1 MKGLKKKI
9 SLFIL
14 GIIAIVILSIFIY
27 EKGYGISHDQLTS
40 KQKIE
45 DFDYLY
51 NILKDNYP
59 YFEVNKRIYGVD
71 WLSKKQEYEKQ
82 ISGTRNDKSFIK
94 ALNKIL
100 GDLHSGHT
108 DVADENFYKIMA
120 KLFSNKDLIKV
131 FEPWAKVI
139 NNPKVMK
146 RYKYDGD
153 AKNLKGDEY
162 TLSEGKPCYKTD
174 IIVPNKVAYIS
185 ISVFDNSRI
194 EEDKQGIYSFLSSV
208 RDYPKLIIDIRGN
221 SGGSEN
227 YWMNDI
233 VAPLISNQLSVRY
246 YMLFRGGEYEIPFL
260 NSRHM
265 GLSKMSNLDS
275 NIIKK
280 FPPESNQF
288 KYYCTVDKII
298 VPCNPLNYKGKI
310 YLLVDKHVFSSSE
323 AFASFSKATGF
334 AKLIGE
340 RTGGDGIG
348 IDPIILSL
356 PNSGI
361 VVRFPAEMGLNPD
374 GSSNAE
380 KRTLPDISVNATQMV
395 NHDFDQAIQTAVKD

>member
-1 MKGLKKKI
+1 MKSLKKKT

-14 GIIAIVILSIFIY
+14 GAIIIAVFSAFIY
-27 EKGYGISHDQLTS
+27 EKGFGIPHDQLTS

-71 WLSKKQEYEKQ
+71 WLSKKQQYEKEV
-82 ISGTRNDKSFIK
+82 SETRNDKSFVK
-94 ALNKIL
+94 TLSVIL

-108 DVADENFYKIMA
+108 DVVDENFYKIMA
-120 KLFSNKDLIKV
+120 KSFSSEEIIKGS
-131 FEPWAKVI
+131 EPWAKVI
-139 NNPKVMK
+139 NDPKVMK
-146 RYKYDGD
+146 RYEYDGN
-153 AKNLKGDEY
+153 AKNLKEEEY
-162 TLSEGKPCYKTD
+162 TLSKNKPCYETH
-174 IIVPNKVAYIS
+174 IIIPNKVAYIS
-185 ISVFDNSRI
+185 ISVFDGSRT
-194 EEDKQGIYSFLSSV
+194 EADKQGIYRFLSSV

-221 SGGSEN
+221 GGGSEG
-227 YWMNDI
+227 YWINNI
-233 VAPLISNQLSVRY
+233 VVPLISNQLSARY
-246 YMLFRGGEYEIPFL
+246 YMLFRGGEYEMPFL
-260 NSRHM
+260 NSRQI

-275 NIIKK
+275 NVINK
-280 FPPESNQF
+280 FPPEADQF
-288 KYYCTVDKII
+288 EYYCTVDETIA
-298 VPCNPLNYKGKI
+298 PCNSLNYKGKI

-348 IDPIILSL
+348 IDPIIFSL

-380 KRTLPDISVNATQMV
+380 KRTAPDISVNATPMA
-395 NHDFDQAIQTAVKD
+395 NYEFDKAVQAVIKD